1 MVMTTEVGTM
11 VEPRNLLR
19 VVEVAAKAA
28 GLSDVG
34 AHTLRHSAATAWLEG
49 GIHIK
54 AVADLLGHGSISITG
69 DLYGHTTQEQARS
82 AVGALAALLEAKGVN
97 NGPTDAKE
105 APSA

>member
-1 MVMTTEVGTM
+1 MVD
-11 VEPRNLLR
+11 PRNLLR
-19 VVEVAAKAA
+19 VVEVAAKAS
-28 GLSDVG
+28 GLGDDVG

-82 AVGALAALLEAKGVN
+82 AVGDLAALLEAKGVN